1 MYTFDEIIHLT
12 GIPENKATE
21 VCRMLCNEGYLIF
34 NEKTGKYRLTNDS
47 QLLERIRN
55 VGQQM
60 SNEYTARQICSKIQD
75 IMTLGKP
82 LALSERS
89 LGFSVPD
96 IGIPG
101 LNVIFSAFERKIDHG
116 LQDVEL
122 KKTPGLPRGHCILI
136 KGEPGTGKTTLGM
149 QIAHYLEK
157 AKYRSLF
164 LTFEENIKQL
174 CNNLDVYCRK
184 DEPPGL
190 GWDKALIKKV
200 TRSISKIQTPT
211 AWEDPGAVIQ
221 ELCAVLD
228 KEMPQLVVIDSI
240 SRFRD
245 IGGETKARLV
255 LRRLIRILKIRNIT
269 SIFLGEDRGESNAFE
284 EYETDGII
292 HLKWIRDQLSLS
304 VTKMRGLR
312 AYKGPHSAALLA
324 LVDFSEE
331 TPEHHFISEKHYVG
345 QPKIPHLKVGFN
357 VFPEISVY
365 NDVAGEQM
373 QEKNSRDEKKAINTG
388 TRGLDDL
395 LPLGPHYDPL
405 KGFKKGETV
414 LIIGSA
420 GSGKTLLALNFM
432 LDGYRKESKK
442 ESTGQKKKETAK
454 EDKKRKI
461 AVWINLEGDIGT
473 LKFATAGFEGEFK
486 DDLTSMIEHAEKQ
499 KGEQKGEQEKDKE
512 YFKFFNFPPINLD
525 LNKIIYTLEAIH
537 RSKKYTIDRLVI
549 DSITELERA
558 KGGGQPEVK
567 SFLAGLIQFLRDRN
581 ITTIFISR
589 SDTFFRSIDKIEE
602 QISSLV
608 DLIICIRNFDMHN
621 QITRG
626 VYIQKARGRTHDS
639 RITRMTIDP
648 HTGIKIEDSG
658 WDVEYLLAGDTGS
671 IQGPRVFFKLFYENP
686 AEKEINEAIIKDF
699 DEERYPGVGPSFSL
713 VRKTSIHTEFW
724 SFRGQYSAGHANTR
738 VLSIAD
744 HVLSAFR
751 DNNRLTE
758 LKDYVKNELLQ
769 NIQRDIHLIRI
780 FNPPEDKLEKEYE
793 PEQYII
799 DAIPCY
805 RDYGV
810 MVFNQVG
817 QMGNQEY
824 LDFIKQYVSL
834 PSVMND
840 IKKYKDDSDW
850 LKENSEGGK
859 NGLGEVKKS
868 PKGYTWDNLLKL
880 IKKYNEDKEM
890 KGFKA
895 KEPFAF
901 PSLENKSEF
910 IAFFMELLWSHGGD
924 IYQLPIRPKY
934 KITGFRNSFREIIK
948 KRIIYELRQCKKYLK
963 SYKDPENQ
971 KSPHDQG
978 TNEKDEKKIK
988 FIKSLFN
995 LPKNVSAKYCSD
1007 MYTQI
1012 ENRFKKYGI
1021 GQGYVTFDVFLEWI
1035 DDNIPGGK
1043 DIEKIN
1049 VLNLDDES
1057 FIDTI
1062 KLMMRLIHEAGVPN
1076 PIHGDFRDQ
1085 AILSRHWY
1093 SNLSSTHV
1101 WDRKLLP
1108 LPLARI
1114 EIDENSNKGY
1124 YRSVTCTTYWCLA
1137 LLKDALSPEI
1147 GGNFIESMN
1156 SPDYYV
1162 RRLRMRAGM
1171 PSMNW
1176 ELDKKEFI
1184 KFDPDSYY
1192 ILNRIVDNG
1201 MKYEELRIAISE
1213 NIKEMDTKSSII
1225 LSENDYAFVGKTMF
1239 EPENEK
1245 IQTVDYWKGTKDEG
1259 EINKRMFYPK
1269 WRQTRVPFY
1278 QIEQA
1283 LHYQIR
1289 QILIPDPKREDVV
1302 FLKGIYKEIRD
1313 LCKDT
1318 NKNENE
1324 KKKEWKKILSA
1335 FICELKLHII
1345 LELLMYFYHQAELK
1359 GR

>member
-1 MYTFDEIIHLT
+1 MYTLDEIIHLT

-21 VCRMLCNEGYLIF
+21 VCRMLCSEGYLIF

-75 IMTLGKP
+75 IITLGKP
-82 LALSERS
+82 LALSEKGMG
-89 LGFSVPD
+89 LSVPD

-101 LNVIFSAFERKIDHG
+101 LNVIFSVFDMKIEPG
-116 LQDVEL
+116 PQDVEL
-122 KKTPGLPRGHCILI
+122 KKTPGLPRGHSILI
-136 KGEPGTGKTTLGM
+136 KGEPGTGKTTIGM
-149 QIAHYLEK
+149 QIAVYLEK
-157 AKYRSLF
+157 EKYRSLF

-174 CNNLDVYCRK
+174 CSNLDVYCRK
-184 DEPPGL
+184 DESPVL

-200 TRSISKIQTPT
+200 TRSITKIQTPT
-211 AWEDPGAVIQ
+211 AWEDPEAVIQ

-255 LRRLIRILKIRNIT
+255 LRRLIHILKIRNIT
-269 SIFLGEDRGESNAFE
+269 SIFLGEDRGEFGAFE

-292 HLKWIRDQLSLS
+292 HLKWLRDQLSLS
-304 VTKMRGLR
+304 ITKIRGLR
-312 AYKGPHSAALLA
+312 AYKGPHSAAMLA
-324 LVDFSEE
+324 LADFSEKK
-331 TPEHHFISEKHYVG
+331 PEHHFISEMYYKDKP
-345 QPKIPHLKVGFN
+345 QIPHLKVGFN

-365 NDVAGEQM
+365 NDVAS
-373 QEKNSRDEKKAINTG
+373 EKIDEKKGINTG

-395 LPLGPHYDPL
+395 LPLGPSYDPP

-420 GSGKTLLALNFM
+420 GSGKTLLALNFI
-432 LDGYRKESKK
+432 LDGCPKKSEKESG
-442 ESTGQKKKETAK
+442 GQEKKETPK
-454 EDKKRKI
+454 EDEKRKI

-473 LKFATAGFEGEFK
+473 LKFATAGFEGDIATDFMELFDSAK
-486 DDLTSMIEHAEKQ
+486 KIED
-499 KGEQKGEQEKDKE
+499 KG

-525 LNKIIYTLEAIH
+525 LNKIVYTLEAIH
-537 RSKKYTIDRLVI
+537 QSKKYTIDRLVI

-639 RITRMTIDP
+639 RITRMTIDS
-648 HTGIKIEDSG
+648 HRGINIADSG
-658 WDVEYLLAGDTGS
+658 WDVEYLLAGDTS
-671 IQGPRVFFKLFYENP
+671 AIQGPRVFFKLFYENP

-699 DEERYPGVGPSFSL
+699 DEQRYPGGGPSFSL
-713 VRKTSIHTEFW
+713 VRKTSIYTEFW
-724 SFRGQYSAGHANTR
+724 SFRGQFSVGHANTR

-744 HVLSAFR
+744 HVLSTFR

-758 LKDYVKNELLQ
+758 LKNYVKNELLQ
-769 NIQRDIHLIRI
+769 NIQRDRHLIRI
-780 FNPPEDKLEKEYE
+780 FNPPGDKPDRECE
-793 PEQYII
+793 PEKYII

-810 MVFNQVG
+810 MVYNQVG
-817 QMGNQEY
+817 QTGYQPY
-824 LDFIKQYVSL
+824 LDFIKQFDSL
-834 PSVMND
+834 PSEMND
-840 IKKYKDDSDW
+840 QKKYKDDSEW
-850 LKENSEGGK
+850 LKKQFKWGK
-859 NGLGEVKKS
+859 NGQGKGAISLE
-868 PKGYTWDNLLKL
+868 GYTWDNLFEL
-880 IKKYNEDKEM
+880 IKKYNEDKEE
-890 KGFKA
+890 KQLKV

-924 IYQLPIRPKY
+924 IYQLPIRTEY
-934 KITGFRNSFREIIK
+934 KTTGFRNYFKDIIK
-948 KRIIYELRQCKKYLK
+948 KRIINDLRQCEDYLK
-963 SYKDPENQ
+963 SYKDSKNQ
-971 KSPHDQG
+971 TSPQYPGKIEED
-978 TNEKDEKKIK
+978 KKKID
-988 FIKSLFN
+988 FIKKLFN
-995 LPKNVSAKYCSD
+995 LSENKDPKYCSG

-1012 ENRFKKYGI
+1012 EDRFKKYGI
-1021 GQGYVTFDVFLEWI
+1021 GQGNVEFDEFLEWI
-1035 DDNIPGGK
+1035 VKNILK
-1043 DIEKIN
+1043 DMDEKESN
-1049 VLNLDDES
+1049 VLNLDEDS
-1057 FIDTI
+1057 FEKTI
-1062 KLMMRLIHEAGVPN
+1062 QLMMRLIHEAGVPN

-1093 SNLSSTHV
+1093 SNLSSSN
-1101 WDRKLLP
+1101 DKYRKLLP
-1108 LPLARI
+1108 MPLAKI
-1114 EIDENSNKGY
+1114 GVKKNSKYVYY
-1124 YRSVTCTTYWCLA
+1124 YRSVSCTTYWCLA

-1156 SPDYYV
+1156 APEYYEE
-1162 RRLRMRAGM
+1162 RLKKRAGM

-1192 ILNRIVDNG
+1192 ILSRIVDNG
-1201 MKYEELRIAISE
+1201 MKYEALNKSISE
-1213 NIKEMDTKSSII
+1213 NFQKPDPNPSII
-1225 LSENDYAFVGKTMF
+1225 LRENDYAFVGKTTV
-1239 EPENEK
+1239 EVK
-1245 IQTVDYWKGTKDEG
+1245 KVRQTVDYFKGTEDNAD
-1259 EINKRMFYPK
+1259 INKRMFYPK
-1269 WRQTRVPFY
+1269 TRQTRIPFY

-1283 LHYQIR
+1283 LHYQLR
-1289 QILIPDPKREDVV
+1289 QILIPDPRREKVV
-1302 FLKGIYKEIRD
+1302 FLKEIYKDIRD
-1313 LCKDT
+1313 LCK
-1318 NKNENE
+1318 NENENE
-1324 KKKEWKKILSA
+1324 KNEKWKEILSG
-1335 FICELKLHII
+1335 FINELRIHII
-1345 LELLMYFYHQAELK
+1345 LELLMYFYHQDEHK
-1359 GR
+1359 GK